1 MTDWGVSAGYH
12 DAALSVIKDGKIV
25 FAGHAERYSRKKNDK
40 SLNAGLINDALHFGE
55 PDQIFWFESRLSYL
69 VLLFLVAC
77 LLPKLSHH
85 SHLTPRLVQCALRKT
100 R

>member
-40 SLNAGLINDALHFGE
+40 SLNAGLINDALQFGE
-55 PDQIFWFESRLSYL
+55 PDQVFWFENP
-69 VLLFLVAC
+69 LLKATVGFRGQGNWWTNPRSIL
-77 LLPKLSHH
+77 K
-85 SHLTPRLVQCALRKT
+85 TPTILQNKV
-100 R
+100 

>member
-40 SLNAGLINDALHFGE
+40 SLNAGLINDALQFGDAIKYFGLKI
-55 PDQIFWFESRLSYL
+55 PY
-69 VLLFLVAC
+69 
-77 LLPKLSHH
+77 
-85 SHLTPRLVQCALRKT
+85 
-100 R
+100 